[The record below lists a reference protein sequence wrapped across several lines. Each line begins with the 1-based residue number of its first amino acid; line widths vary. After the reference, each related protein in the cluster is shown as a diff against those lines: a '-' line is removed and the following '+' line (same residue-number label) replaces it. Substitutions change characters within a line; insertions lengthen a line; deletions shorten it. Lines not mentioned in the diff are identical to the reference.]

1 MRTGNPTLQ
10 ENTFTKVATY
20 KEQSR
25 MTLGGTVNK
34 SFILLFL
41 VIVSAYFSWI
51 YLPTVST
58 SASSVILTGSIVLG
72 FIVSLICVFNPRQAF
87 ILGPIY
93 AVLEG
98 VFLGNISRSYN
109 IAFDGIVL
117 QAVLLTLSIFFVLLM
132 LYKTKIIQAT
142 RNFRLMVVSATVGIG
157 IVYFITFILSLFGVY
172 VPYIH
177 SNGAVGLLISVFVVV
192 MAALNL
198 VLDFDFI
205 ERGVEH
211 GSPKYM
217 EWYGAFGLVVTLVWL
232 YLEVLRLLGKMR
244 SRD

>member
-1 MRTGNPTLQ
+1 MRTGNPALKDD
-10 ENTFTKVATY
+10 TFSKVSVYA
-20 KEQSR
+20 EQSR
-25 MTLGGTVNK
+25 MTLMGTVNK
-34 SFILLFL
+34 SFILLLL
-41 VIVSAYFSWI
+41 VILSATWSWS
-51 YLPTVST
+51 YLPTIST

-72 FIVSLICVFNPRQAF
+72 FIVSLICVFKPRQAF
-87 ILGPIY
+87 ILGPMY

-98 VFLGNISRSYN
+98 VFLGNISRLYN
-109 IAFDGIVL
+109 VAFDGIVV

-132 LYKTKIIQAT
+132 LYRLKLIQAT
-142 RNFRLMVVSATVGIG
+142 KNFRLMVVSATIGIG

-172 VPYIH
+172 IPYIH
-177 SNGAVGLLISVFVVV
+177 SNGTVGLIISIFVVT

-232 YLEVLRLLGKMR
+232 YLEVLRLLAKMR